1 MVLPAVLDGSGAMRD
16 EWSRVFDQTGLAKP
30 VSPTQ
35 RQTHA
40 MMLRALT
47 KLVREYASER
57 EA

>member
-30 VSPTQ
+30 VAPTQ
-35 RQTHA
+35 RQTDA

-47 KLVREYASER
+47 KLVREDAR
-57 EA
+57 ESVA